1 MDVQL
6 AHHSDVLM
14 DLAKQ
19 LKEDLQPKKD
29 VKLLQN
35 VKKLNHI
42 YVLMEVVLDL
52 LYYVEFS
59 LLVKIL
65 NIDALINLVKL
76 KENNVLLTITVI
88 LILQLDVIM
97 VIVLMMYQDVNQV
110 LKLNVQRV
118 NRTTVV
124 LEYALLHLVNVHYH
138 ITLMDSKPKKK
149 KY

>member
-1 MDVQL
+1 MVVQS

-14 DLAKQ
+14 EHAKQ
-19 LKEDLQPKKD
+19 LKEDLKLKKD

-35 VKKLNHI
+35 VKKLHHI
-42 YVLMEVVLDL
+42 YVLMEVALDL
-52 LYYVEFS
+52 LYYVEYS

-65 NIDALINLVKL
+65 NIDVLINLVKL
-76 KENNVLLTITVI
+76 KENNVLLTIIVI

-124 LEYALLHLVNVHYH
+124 LEYVLLHLVNVHYH
-138 ITLMDSKPKKK
+138 ITLMDFKLKKQ

>member
-1 MDVQL
+1 MVVQS

-14 DLAKQ
+14 DHAKQ
-19 LKEDLQPKKD
+19 LKEDLKLKKD
-29 VKLLQN
+29 VNLLQN
-35 VKKLNHI
+35 VKKLNLI
-42 YVLMEVVLDL
+42 YVLMEVALDL
-52 LYYVEFS
+52 LYYVEYS

-76 KENNVLLTITVI
+76 KENNVLLTIIVI

-124 LEYALLHLVNVHYH
+124 LEYVLLHLAIVHYH
-138 ITLMDSKPKKK
+138 ITLMDLKQKKK
-149 KY
+149 KD

>member
-1 MDVQL
+1 MAVQS
-6 AHHSDVLM
+6 ANHSDVLM
-14 DLAKQ
+14 DHAKL

>member
-1 MDVQL
+1 MAVQS
-6 AHHSDVLM
+6 ANHSDVLM
-14 DLAKQ
+14 DHAKQ

-138 ITLMDSKPKKK
+138 ITLMDLKPKKK